1 MKRLFLTVAV
11 FCISFV
17 ILQAQFSARAG
28 LNIGKNE
35 FSINGTSLT
44 TGPLYGFNAGF
55 EGDFKIAGPLYINA
69 GLLYTQKGTEF
80 ELIYK
85 GTMTIEYIEVPLNMK
100 VKFDAGP
107 INLFAQAGV
116 YGAYAIGNKLSYD
129 KEGMDDYSFDYGTD
143 KDEIDR
149 MDYGFDVGVGAGFS
163 KISLLFSYEE
173 GFGDIYNAGETI
185 LTTAIT
191 NKVFS
196 VSATFQF

>member
-1 MKRLFLTVAV
+1 MKKLLITITV
-11 FCISFV
+11 FCFSIV

-28 LNIGKNE
+28 LNIGKDE
-35 FSINGTSLT
+35 FSINETSLAT
-44 TGPLYGFNAGF
+44 DPLYGFNAGF
-55 EGDFKIAGPLYINA
+55 EGNFKIVGPLYVNTA
-69 GLLYTQKGTEF
+69 LLYTQKGTAFEF
-80 ELIYK
+80 IYK
-85 GTMTIEYIEVPLNMK
+85 GTMTIEYIEIPLNMK
-100 VKFDAGP
+100 VKFDVGP

-116 YGAYAIGNKLSYD
+116 YGAYSIGNKLSYD
-129 KEGMDDYSFDYGTD
+129 EEGIDDYSFDYGTD